1 MKREVICTT
10 CPMGCRIAVEKSGD
24 ELKISGNGCPRG
36 RVYAAAEVTDPVR
49 MLTTSMR
56 AEGCEGLV
64 SVKTSAPVP
73 KAQLCALSEKIGQY
87 RAKLPVRVG
96 DVLIK
101 DLIAGVDVLATK
113 DMR

>member
-10 CPMGCRIAVEKSGD
+10 CPMGCRITVEQNGD
-24 ELKISGNGCPRG
+24 ELQISGNSCPRG
-36 RVYAAAEVTDPVR
+36 KAYAAAEVTNPVR
-49 MLTTSMR
+49 MLTTSMCVEDR
-56 AEGCEGLV
+56 EETV

-87 RAKLPVRVG
+87 RAKLPVQIG

-101 DLIAGVDVLATK
+101 DLIPGVDVLATK

>member
-10 CPMGCRIAVEKSGD
+10 CRWDPHCGGESGD

-56 AEGCEGLV
+56 AGGARGACQRKDE
-64 SVKTSAPVP
+64 
-73 KAQLCALSEKIGQY
+73 
-87 RAKLPVRVG
+87 RAG
-96 DVLIK
+96 S
-101 DLIAGVDVLATK
+101 
-113 DMR
+113 

>member
-56 AEGCEGLV
+56 AEGREGLV
-64 SVKTSAPVP
+64 SVKTSAPGSEST
-73 KAQLCALSEKIGQY
+73 ALRPFGEDPGQY
-87 RAKLPVRVG
+87 RAKAAVRVC
-96 DVLIK
+96 DV
-101 DLIAGVDVLATK
+101 
-113 DMR
+113 